1 MKHITVLLADDHLLF
16 AESLKQVLQQE
27 FEIIGIAHDGKE
39 MLDMTQQ
46 YKQDVVVAD
55 LTMPQLNGIDA
66 TRMIRQR
73 MRFAKILFLTMHA
86 EVPLLEEAFRA
97 GASGFITKTSDYY
110 ELVRAVHIVSKGETY
125 ITPLLAGDLISVLT
139 TTDPE
144 DRRSEMK
151 LTASQRQVLQFIA
164 EGKTM
169 KEAADTMNIRTRTA
183 ETHKYEIMRKLRV
196 KTRAELVR
204 YAVRSKLV

>member
-1 MKHITVLLADDHLLF
+1 MKHITVLLAGDHLLF

-27 FEIIGIAHDGKE
+27 CEIIGIAHDGKE

-46 YKQDVVVAD
+46 YKPDVVVAD

-73 MRFAKILFLTMHA
+73 MRFAKTLFLTMHA

-110 ELVRAVHIVSKGETY
+110 DWLERSTSYPKA
-125 ITPLLAGDLISVLT
+125 DLHYTFARWGS
-139 TTDPE
+139 DFSSHNN
-144 DRRSEMK
+144 RSRG
-151 LTASQRQVLQFIA
+151 SP
-164 EGKTM
+164 
-169 KEAADTMNIRTRTA
+169 
-183 ETHKYEIMRKLRV
+183 H
-196 KTRAELVR
+196 
-204 YAVRSKLV
+204 